1 MYVLNIYTFNNRA
14 PQWMKQKF
22 AELKGKRDN
31 STVIVGDF
39 STPLSIIDK
48 TIR

>member
-1 MYVLNIYTFNNRA
+1 
-14 PQWMKQKF
+14 MKQKF

-39 STPLSIIDK
+39 NTSLAIIDK
-48 TIR
+48 TIRKTSRIYKTSGTL